1 MNKKITLLFLLSIT
15 FGVAQIPSG
24 YYDSALLPTPLTG
37 YTLKTELHNIIDN
50 NTNSSG
56 TASYGDMWT
65 LFTQPGFRDNY
76 YENNSSLLDI
86 YSEIPS
92 GADSYEYTS
101 TADQCGGS
109 TPSSEGGCYNREHTI
124 PQSVFGGSNTYP
136 MYSDAHF
143 VIPTD
148 NRVNGWRDN
157 YPFGKVVSSSGVQ
170 CTNGTL
176 GNVSSTPCYT
186 TNQSRIGNNL
196 NSGYS
201 AGYSGVVF
209 EPIDEFKGD
218 IARALL
224 YYGTRYEDQVTSWSY
239 VMFNGSSNQVYTN
252 TFLNILITW
261 HLNDPVSAY
270 EIAKNNA
277 VYTFQGNRNPFIDH
291 PEFVCQIYTTQCATL
306 SSESFASLNDV
317 SIYPN
322 PTSNGSFSISSAI
335 ELNTITIYNV
345 NGQIIQEI
353 KNPSTIGN
361 ETYNVNNLSTGF
373 YLVQLASENGSITKK
388 VIVN

>member
-1 MNKKITLLFLLSIT
+1 
-15 FGVAQIPSG
+15 VP
-24 YYDSALLPTPLTG
+24 
-37 YTLKTELHNIIDN
+37 
-50 NTNSSG
+50 G
-56 TASYGDMWT
+56 TA
-65 LFTQPGFRDNY
+65 
-76 YENNSSLLDI
+76 NND
-86 YSEIPS
+86 
-92 GADSYEYTS
+92 AYEYTT

-109 TPSSEGGCYNREHTI
+109 TPSAEGGCYNREHTI
-124 PQSVFGGSNTYP
+124 PQSVFGGSNSYP

-143 VIPTD
+143 VIPSD

-157 YPFGKVVSSSGVQ
+157 YPFGRVVTTTGVQ
-170 CTNGTL
+170 CSNSTL
-176 GNVSSTPCYT
+176 NNVDTTPCYT
-186 TNQSRIGNNL
+186 TNQSRIGNNV

-201 AGYSGVVF
+201 AGYTNVVF

-224 YYGTRYEDQVTSWSY
+224 YFGTRYQDNVSSWSY
-239 VMFNGSSNQVYTN
+239 VMFNSTSDQVFTN

-291 PEFVCQIYTTQCATL
+291 PEYVCQIYITQCASL
-306 SSESFASLNDV
+306 STENFTSLNDI

-322 PTSNGSFSISSAI
+322 PTSNGSFSISSKVD
-335 ELNTITIYNV
+335 LNSITIYNV

-353 KNPSTIGN
+353 KKPSTIST

-373 YLVQLASENGSITKK
+373 YLVQLASENGSVTKK